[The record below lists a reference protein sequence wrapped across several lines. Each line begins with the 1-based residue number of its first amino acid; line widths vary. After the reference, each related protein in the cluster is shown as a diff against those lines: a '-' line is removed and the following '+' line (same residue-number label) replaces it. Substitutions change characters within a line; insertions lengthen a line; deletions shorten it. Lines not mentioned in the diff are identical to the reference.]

1 MSLTP
6 EGLAK
11 IERKARD
18 KYHDR
23 CFCGLRRGLHV
34 FLLSLLAVPFA
45 WVYATL
51 SAFYTGT
58 LTWYNVF
65 THYNE
70 DRGCCHKGP
79 SVKDVRKI
87 FFIFFYPFIPSSAL
101 GNWLILCW
109 AFESRKGYF
118 VRFAGREIHAT

>member
-34 FLLSLLAVPFA
+34 FVLSLLAVPFA

-51 SAFYTGT
+51 SAFYIGT
-58 LTWYNVF
+58 LTWEVLNSLLF
-65 THYNE
+65 LPCLNFAPELKFATTL
-70 DRGCCHKGP
+70 
-79 SVKDVRKI
+79 SKI
-87 FFIFFYPFIPSSAL
+87 YHFILICSQSS
-101 GNWLILCW
+101 ILRC
-109 AFESRKGYF
+109 SNLVSNRD
-118 VRFAGREIHAT
+118 

>member
-1 MSLTP
+1 MRKKRREVSVYDVQMSLTP

-34 FLLSLLAVPFA
+34 FVLSLLAVPFA

-51 SAFYTGT
+51 SAFYIGT
-58 LTWYNVF
+58 LTWEVLNRPLF
-65 THYNE
+65 LLGINS
-70 DRGCCHKGP
+70 K
-79 SVKDVRKI
+79 SVN
-87 FFIFFYPFIPSSAL
+87 FLMAL
-101 GNWLILCW
+101 NSKTVGN
-109 AFESRKGYF
+109 
-118 VRFAGREIHAT
+118 